1 MNESSDLHLII
12 LPNSYVITILKLFIY
27 KKAIQTT
34 KDSKEE
40 PDLSSGPDTIS
51 HQVCDYGQDL
61 HLCSLASCVQKVRMD
76 GVMAKML

>member
-1 MNESSDLHLII
+1 MNDTSDLHLLI

-34 KDSKEE
+34 EDSNEE
-40 PDLSSGPDTIS
+40 PDLSSGPDTVS
-51 HQVCDYGQDL
+51 HQVCGHGQDL

-76 GVMAKML
+76 GVKAKML